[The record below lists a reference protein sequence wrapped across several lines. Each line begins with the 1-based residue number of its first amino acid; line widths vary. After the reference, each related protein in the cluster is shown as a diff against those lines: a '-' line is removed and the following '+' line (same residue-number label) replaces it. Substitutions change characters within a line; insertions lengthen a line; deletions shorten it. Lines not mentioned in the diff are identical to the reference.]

1 MSADNAEFVR
11 RFFEALNSEDIDRV
25 LELADAEI
33 EVDVPAELSAEPDVY
48 RGHDGMRRYFV
59 SFQDAMEEIRFE
71 PERLWFAGDD
81 VIVAMLI
88 TARGR
93 HTAIPVEQRT
103 VGVWTLRDG
112 KALRARVYPSAAEAL
127 ASVGLSE

>member
-11 RFFEALNSEDIDRV
+11 RFFEALNSE
-25 LELADAEI
+25 
-33 EVDVPAELSAEPDVY
+33 
-48 RGHDGMRRYFV
+48 
-59 SFQDAMEEIRFE
+59 
-71 PERLWFAGDD
+71 
-81 VIVAMLI
+81 VAMLI

-93 HTAIPVEQRT
+93 RTAIPVEQRT

-127 ASVGLSE
+127 ASVGLSA